1 MCRPRL
7 SGKRL
12 KYTPSY
18 WTILKVCTLCRT
30 CGCRTPNPPPPYPIL
45 TDHVD
50 DTADALTTESK
61 RANEVREKAA
71 SCGMYIC
78 VAVEFLVLMILIVIV
93 AMG

>member
-1 MCRPRL
+1 MIVTCPL
-7 SGKRL
+7 
-12 KYTPSY
+12 
-18 WTILKVCTLCRT
+18 TLH
-30 CGCRTPNPPPPYPIL
+30 YPCPA
-45 TDHVD
+45 DNVD
-50 DTADALTTESK
+50 DTADALTAESK